1 MFGNAMPDDDSVRE
15 KASLLRQGVINRVPI
30 VYSEAEGPARTS
42 RQKVEE
48 YQVKECA
55 GNSAAMRKIC
65 ARHIDKFNGGN
76 GMKTFMASP
85 ATIERK
91 WYVVDA
97 TDMTLGRLA
106 SEVAKVLRGK
116 NKAIFTPHIDT
127 GDYVIVVNAEKIK
140 VTGKKLDQKIYYHHS
155 DYVGGM
161 KETTLKEM
169 LAKKPEKVIELAV
182 KGMLPKGPLGRQMY
196 KKLHVYA
203 GPEHQHAA
211 QKPEV
216 LTF

>member
-1 MFGNAMPDDDSVRE
+1 
-15 KASLLRQGVINRVPI
+15 
-30 VYSEAEGPARTS
+30 
-42 RQKVEE
+42 
-48 YQVKECA
+48 
-55 GNSAAMRKIC
+55 
-65 ARHIDKFNGGN
+65 
-76 GMKTFMASP
+76 MKTFMASP
-85 ATIERK
+85 ATIDRK

-106 SEVAKVLRGK
+106 SEIAKVLRGK

-127 GDYVIVVNAEKIK
+127 GDYVIVINAEKIK

-161 KETTLKEM
+161 KEQTLKEK
-169 LAKKPEKVIELAV
+169 LAKKPEQVIELAV

-196 KKLHVYA
+196 TKLHVYA
-203 GPEHQHAA
+203 GPEHNHAA